1 MSQATC
7 DHLQAAGG
15 YIIDSRGPIEIK
27 GKGKM
32 ETYWLLGKK
41 GFDKVLPTP
50 PPIG

>member
-1 MSQATC
+1 MSQSTC
-7 DHLQAAGG
+7 DRLEAAGG
-15 YIIDSRGPIEIK
+15 YIIDPRGPIEIK

-32 ETYWLLGKK
+32 NTYWLLGKK